1 MTIKKKVRKE
11 SAFRCRVLFCVLFM
25 GHLVSI
31 IVYRDK
37 KERSNENLNSTCTL
51 KNDLYDDFEE

>member
-37 KERSNENLNSTCTL
+37 KIRKIAGIKT
-51 KNDLYDDFEE
+51 KHMV

>member
-11 SAFRCRVLFCVLFM
+11 SAFRCRVLFFCVLFM

-37 KERSNENLNSTCTL
+37 KIGKIARIKT
-51 KNDLYDDFEE
+51 KHMV

>member
-37 KERSNENLNSTCTL
+37 KISLN
-51 KNDLYDDFEE
+51 